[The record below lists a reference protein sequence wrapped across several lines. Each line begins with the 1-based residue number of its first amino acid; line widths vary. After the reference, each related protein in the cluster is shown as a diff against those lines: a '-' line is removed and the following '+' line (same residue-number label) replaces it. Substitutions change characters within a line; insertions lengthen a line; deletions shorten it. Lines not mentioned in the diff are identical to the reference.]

1 MASTLKVNHD
11 NASQKEQAV
20 EMIEGVPA
28 FSERGLKLTPEE
40 RQRERRV
47 KWKIDLLILPL
58 LSTVYFLASM
68 VYHKMNRLLAC
79 ASADVSKGRSDLGNA
94 KIAGM
99 SKELQL
105 TPKQYSNV
113 ASIFYVGYICLQL
126 PGTLL
131 VRKIGPPLQVCYPP
145 ASCTPHKFC
154 NDALI
159 RGEQFSVAMMGWGLV
174 TACTVVIH
182 SYAELMITRTFVGV
196 TEAFAQGSVFYLS
209 FWYPYNELATRG
221 SIFFSMATVAGAFNG
236 LIAYAVQKN
245 INGQNGWLAWRWI
258 FLIEGVIPAG
268 WAFVILFLLPHTPEK
283 IKFGFTEEEKQLI
296 IRRSRRAQNT
306 GESKIL
312 PRKILQVLFDYKFWM
327 LVGIESATVSCVSA
341 VGNFLPEILHNFGW
355 SIVKSQLMTVI
366 VYACAFVSIL
376 FWARVSDKWGHRGY
390 VILINCSQSIV
401 GLVLLLAVT
410 NNSARFFATC
420 LLAMGLFPNV
430 VINLTWSASI
440 NVGYTHR
447 ASATALINCVAQAVA
462 IGVNQAYNDPP
473 LYRKGNGTTLAL
485 ISLAAILA
493 LSLLFSLRWEN
504 KKKRENQYTE
514 RAEQMRLRSIDEI
527 GNKHPDHFFMD

>member
-1 MASTLKVNHD
+1 MATTLKVNDD
-11 NASQKEQAV
+11 NDASQKENNV
-20 EMIEGVPA
+20 ELIEGVPA
-28 FSERGLKLTPEE
+28 FGQHGLKLTAEE

-68 VYHKMNRLLAC
+68 
-79 ASADVSKGRSDLGNA
+79 GRSDLGNA

-99 SKELQL
+99 SKELHL

-113 ASIFYVGYICLQL
+113 ASIFYVGYITLQL

-131 VRKIGPPLQVCYPP
+131 VRKIGPPLQ
-145 ASCTPHKFC
+145 FG
-154 NDALI
+154 I
-159 RGEQFSVAMMGWGLV
+159 AMMGWGLI

-182 SYAELMITRTFVGV
+182 SYAELMVIRSFVGV
-196 TEAFAQGSVFYLS
+196 TEAFVQGSVFYLS

-236 LIAYAVQKN
+236 LIAYGVQKN
-245 INGQNGWLAWRWI
+245 LNGQNGWLPWRWI
-258 FLIEGVIPAG
+258 FLIEGIIPVG
-268 WAFVILFLLPHTPEK
+268 WAFVILLLLPHTPEK
-283 IKFGFTEEEKQLI
+283 IRFGFTEEDKKLI

-355 SIVKSQLMTVI
+355 TVVKSQLMSVI

-376 FWARVSDKWGHRGY
+376 FWARVSDKWGRRGY
-390 VILINCSQSIV
+390 VILINCAQSIV
-401 GLVLLLAVT
+401 GLILLLAVT

-462 IGVNQAYNDPP
+462 LGVNQAYDDPP
-473 LYRKGNGTTLAL
+473 LYRKGNGTAL
-485 ISLAAILA
+485 GLLSLAALLA
-493 LSLLFSLRWEN
+493 GSLRLALRWEN
-504 KKKRENQYTE
+504 KKKLENQYTE
-514 RAEQMRLRSIDEI
+514 QAAQMRLRSIDEI
-527 GNKHPDHFFMD
+527 GNTHPDHFFMD